1 MTQKAYVRATKPA
14 LIVGIIAFVA
24 FLLFGII
31 FFVVLMKEG
40 AGIGMVF
47 MAFWIFIILV
57 IGGTYIYNLRNYD
70 KSVESNVA
78 EEIVIGDSTLIQATG
93 KTGVTFDDKL
103 RKLEGLRKE
112 GLISE
117 EEYSKKRTE
126 IIEQKW

>member
-1 MTQKAYVRATKPA
+1 MTQKAYVRATKPT
-14 LIVGIIAFVA
+14 LIFGIIVTAA
-24 FLLFGII
+24 FLIFGII

-40 AGIGMVF
+40 SGIGMAF
-47 MAFWIFIILV
+47 MAFWVFIILLM
-57 IGGTYIYNLRNYD
+57 GGVYIHNLRNYN

-78 EEIVIGDSTLIQATG
+78 EEIVMGDSTLIQATG
-93 KTGVTFDDKL
+93 ETGVPFDHKL

-117 EEYSKKRTE
+117 EEYTKKRTE

>member
-1 MTQKAYVRATKPA
+1 MTQKAYVRATKPT

-31 FFVVLMKEG
+31 FFIVLMKEG
-40 AGIGMVF
+40 AGIGMAF
-47 MAFWIFIILV
+47 MVFWIFIVLV
-57 IGGTYIYNLRNYD
+57 IGGTYIYNLRNYN
-70 KSVESNVA
+70 KSAERSVA
-78 EEIVIGDSTLIQATG
+78 GEIIIGDLTSIQATG
-93 KTGVTFDDKL
+93 KTGGTFDDKL

-117 EEYSKKRTE
+117 EEFSKKRTE

>member
-1 MTQKAYVRATKPA
+1 MTQKAYVRATKPT
-14 LIVGIIAFVA
+14 LIFGIIVTAA
-24 FLLFGII
+24 FLIFGII

-40 AGIGMVF
+40 SGIGMAF
-47 MAFWIFIILV
+47 MAFFVFIILLM
-57 IGGTYIYNLRNYD
+57 GGVYIHNLRNYN

-78 EEIVIGDSTLIQATG
+78 EEIVIGDSTLIQATE